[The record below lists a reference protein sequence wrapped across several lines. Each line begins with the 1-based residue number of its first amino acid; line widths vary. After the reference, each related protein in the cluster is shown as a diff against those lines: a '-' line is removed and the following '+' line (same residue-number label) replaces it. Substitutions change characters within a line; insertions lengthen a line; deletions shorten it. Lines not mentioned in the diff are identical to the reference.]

1 MGATRVLDGRGV
13 IVTGASRGIGAASAL
28 ALARQGA
35 RLTLVARDAARL
47 DEVSQAARSA
57 GSPACRC
64 VVADLTDETRVV
76 RIVTDDEPVYA
87 LVNCAG
93 AAESASFVNTDAAA
107 WRRMLDVNLMSAVY
121 CTRVVLPRMRAAGE
135 GRVVN
140 MASTAGLT
148 GYRYVS
154 AYTASKH
161 ALIGFTR
168 SLALETARD
177 GITVN
182 AVCPGYTDTGLLAD
196 SIEKTAA
203 RTGKSR
209 DDVRTIYESDNPQRR
224 LIRPDEVAA
233 AVAWLCAPGQSSV
246 TGQAIAIDG
255 GSLL

>member
-1 MGATRVLDGRGV
+1 
-13 IVTGASRGIGAASAL
+13 
-28 ALARQGA
+28 
-35 RLTLVARDAARL
+35 
-47 DEVSQAARSA
+47 
-57 GSPACRC
+57 
-64 VVADLTDETRVV
+64 
-76 RIVTDDEPVYA
+76 
-87 LVNCAG
+87 
-93 AAESASFVNTDAAA
+93 
-107 WRRMLDVNLMSAVY
+107 
-121 CTRVVLPRMRAAGE
+121 
-135 GRVVN
+135 

-209 DDVRTIYESDNPQRR
+209 EDVRTIYESDNPQRR
-224 LIRPDEVAA
+224 LIKPDEVAA